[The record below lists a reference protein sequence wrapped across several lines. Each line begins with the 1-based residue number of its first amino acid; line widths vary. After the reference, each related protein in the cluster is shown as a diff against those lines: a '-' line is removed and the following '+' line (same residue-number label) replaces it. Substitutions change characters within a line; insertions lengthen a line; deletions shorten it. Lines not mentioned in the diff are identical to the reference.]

1 MLSTSS
7 SGSFTERE
15 VVHVGRGVF
24 GLGRVSVAI
33 ILILKLKSKRAVRWA
48 LEYPVYNKYLSAFP
62 GFSPT

>member
-1 MLSTSS
+1 VLSTSS

-33 ILILKLKSKRAVRWA
+33 ILILKLKIKAGG
-48 LEYPVYNKYLSAFP
+48 PVGLGVP
-62 GFSPT
+62 CVQ